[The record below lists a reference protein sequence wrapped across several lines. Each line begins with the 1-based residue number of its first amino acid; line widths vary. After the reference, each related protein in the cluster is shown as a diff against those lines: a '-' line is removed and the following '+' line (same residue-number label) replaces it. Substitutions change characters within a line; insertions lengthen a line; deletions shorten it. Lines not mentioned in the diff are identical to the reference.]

1 MSDVVAKVAKVEVAK
16 AKIIALWLHI
26 WLKRIARKYP
36 LFFVKILDDL
46 ELSEKQSK
54 IMKYR
59 YINGMKFKQITN
71 FVFMEERSVHRL
83 HKQVIDKLINL

>member
-1 MSDVVAKVAKVEVAK
+1 MEVAK

>member
-1 MSDVVAKVAKVEVAK
+1 MSDVVAKVAKVELVK
-16 AKIIALWLHI
+16 AKIIALWFHI

-54 IMKYR
+54 NK
-59 YINGMKFKQITN
+59 
-71 FVFMEERSVHRL
+71 
-83 HKQVIDKLINL
+83 D

>member
-1 MSDVVAKVAKVEVAK
+1 MSDVVAKVAKVELVK
-16 AKIIALWLHI
+16 AKIIALWFHI

>member
-1 MSDVVAKVAKVEVAK
+1 MERVK

-26 WLKRIARKYP
+26 WLKRIAKKYP
-36 LFFVKILDDL
+36 DFFVKMLDDL
-46 ELSEKQSK
+46 DLSDKQIK

-71 FVFMEERSVHRL
+71 LVFMEERSIHRL
-83 HKQVIDKLINL
+83 HKQVIDKIINL

>member
-1 MSDVVAKVAKVEVAK
+1 MELVK